1 MVMRRAA
8 IDREAN
14 SPRIGVEAKEIIEV
28 TVHPAPY
35 VGVPEAL
42 AALRVAAAVLRE
54 QEGPA

>member
-1 MVMRRAA
+1 MRRAA